1 MNGIERYTA
10 CENSNNVQGKI
21 IDASLKAWQSA
32 KSYQEHN
39 HGKMSAATSAM
50 VGRICSLG
58 WDRVKESKNLGART
72 GRPCDYIPAYVK
84 VADN

>member
-1 MNGIERYTA
+1 MEIDIASYVEMFVG
-10 CENSNNVQGKI
+10 I

-39 HGKMSAATSAM
+39 HWKRSAATFAM

-58 WDRVKESKNLGART
+58 WDRVKESENLGAGT

>member
-21 IDASLKAWQSA
+21 IGVSLKAWQSA

-39 HGKMSAATSAM
+39 HGKRSAATFAM

-58 WDRVKESKNLGART
+58 WDRVKLSEILCART
-72 GRPCDYIPAYVK
+72 GGPCDYIPAYVK
-84 VADN
+84 LAEN